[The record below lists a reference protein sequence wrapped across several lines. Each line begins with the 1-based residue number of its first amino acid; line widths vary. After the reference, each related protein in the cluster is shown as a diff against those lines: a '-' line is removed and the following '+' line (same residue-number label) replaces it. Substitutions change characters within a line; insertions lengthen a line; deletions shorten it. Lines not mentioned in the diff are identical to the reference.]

1 MIFILQRVL
10 QSRFMNYMQ
19 EIKFI
24 YNRIMLMGVH
34 GAIVKASPADSPN
47 FCTVWR
53 MNGDI

>member
-24 YNRIMLMGVH
+24 YNRIMLTGVH
-34 GAIVKASPADSPN
+34 GVIVKASPADSLN
-47 FCTVWR
+47 FCTVW
-53 MNGDI
+53 NNC